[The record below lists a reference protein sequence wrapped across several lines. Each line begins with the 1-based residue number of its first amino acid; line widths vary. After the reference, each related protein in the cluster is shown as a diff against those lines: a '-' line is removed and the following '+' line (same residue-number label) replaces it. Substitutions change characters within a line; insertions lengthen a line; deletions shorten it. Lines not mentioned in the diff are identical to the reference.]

1 MIVEEIYPAKS
12 TKCSLA
18 LRMVA
23 EPVSLPVTC
32 IVNMQCDRVEAWFI
46 GVWNNSK
53 MNYSI
58 LLKMF
63 FCKSVL

>member
-32 IVNMQCDRVEAWFI
+32 IVNMQCDRVEA
-46 GVWNNSK
+46 
-53 MNYSI
+53 
-58 LLKMF
+58 
-63 FCKSVL
+63 